1 VNSVDFT
8 LELSRYGPGAPPALP
23 SLADAQAYCRRL
35 ARSHYENFT
44 VVSWLL
50 PRELRQHFSNIYAY
64 CRWADDLA
72 DEVSNPFQAAQL
84 LDWWEDQLR
93 TCYQGDGTEPMHPVF
108 VALGDTI
115 RQFEIPIEPFAHL
128 LVAFRQDQHV
138 TRYQNAEQVHD
149 YCRYSAN
156 PVGRLILSLARV
168 QDEDSLSLS
177 DDICTG
183 LQLANFCQDVA
194 RDWHRG
200 RVYLPQDELLSVN
213 YNEADFAAARFN
225 GAFRHVMQQEVARA
239 EQYLQRGQPLVGRVP
254 KAFQFDVAL
263 FVAGGLAVLEAIRR
277 QDYNVWQRRPAL
289 SKWHKGRIALGVGLQ
304 QVADRVRGNLR

>member
-1 VNSVDFT
+1 
-8 LELSRYGPGAPPALP
+8 
-23 SLADAQAYCRRL
+23 
-35 ARSHYENFT
+35 
-44 VVSWLL
+44 
-50 PRELRQHFSNIYAY
+50 LRQHFCNIYAY

-72 DEVSNPFQAAQL
+72 DETTDPIQAAQL

-93 TCYQGDGTEPMHPVF
+93 ACYENDCTEPTHPVF

-115 RQFEIPIEPFAHL
+115 HQFEIPIAPFANL
-128 LVAFRQDQHV
+128 LVAFRQDQQI

-168 QDEDSLSLS
+168 RDADSLSLS
-177 DDICTG
+177 DDVCTG

-194 RDWHRG
+194 RDWQRG

-213 YNEADFAAARFN
+213 YTEADFAAKRFN

-239 EQYLQRGQPLVGRVP
+239 EQFLIRGRQLVDRMP
-254 KAFQFDVAL
+254 QSFKFDVAL

-277 QDYNVWQRRPAL
+277 QDYNVWQGRPAL
-289 SKWHKGRIALGVGLQ
+289 SKWHKGRIALGVGLRH
-304 QVADRVRGNLR
+304 VADRVRGN